1 MSDELLLS
9 DLVAL
14 KNSTIT
20 MTQEYHTVNTQ
31 LQHPADSANE
41 KRIELLSLLEQDI
54 YTEESI
60 YRFADGLLDNDRQVR
75 DVCIR
80 AFTREPQKQS
90 SEKAKAV
97 APLCLH
103 PDIEIRNSAGEVLLA
118 LGESSVEPLL
128 PYLTDSD
135 YDVRKYASDV
145 IGLVGSEHHAPYI
158 FPLLFDTDANVRYS
172 AIETMGNLRSGIASG
187 YMMGMYSFDEEAR
200 PFIIETLGK
209 IGGIYEQHFLLSLL
223 YGEQDEMVRITA
235 IDALS
240 MCSCDT
246 SLREHLLRILP
257 SYTDELKSVLVRAI
271 VSISMRGG
279 YDATMPD
286 EYKDIL
292 RTMILSEEPENIHY
306 ALSGLGNVY
315 LSEDSLALVHA
326 LSKGDIEI
334 RGYILQC
341 LLCNSPAD
349 SISTTIS
356 SYLVYSNCSDCDNEA
371 GVLELLELCLT
382 FMESIPNESLTILI
396 NEVVRYILSNDVH
409 NSNDI
414 IELLCRINPALV
426 SSLVSHNTNDDNT
439 FKALEVTG
447 IVQQWM

>member
-1 MSDELLLS
+1 
-9 DLVAL
+9 
-14 KNSTIT
+14 
-20 MTQEYHTVNTQ
+20 MTQEYRLVSEPTLYT
-31 LQHPADSANE
+31 ADSANE
-41 KRIELLSLLEQDI
+41 KRMELLTLLEQNI
-54 YTEESI
+54 YTEETI
-60 YRFADGLLDNDRQVR
+60 QLFVDGLLDSDRRVR
-75 DVCIR
+75 DVCVR

-90 SEKAKAV
+90 SDKAKAV

-128 PYLTDSD
+128 PYLSNPDF
-135 YDVRKYASDV
+135 DVRKYASDV
-145 IGLVGSEHHAPYI
+145 IGLVGNENHAPYI

-187 YMMGMYSFDEEAR
+187 YIMGMYSFDEEAR

-209 IGGIYEQHFLLSLL
+209 IGGQYEQHFLLSLL

-246 SLREHLLRILP
+246 ALREHLLRILP
-257 SYTDELKSVLVRAI
+257 SYNDELKSVLVRAI
-271 VSISMRGG
+271 VSISLRGG

-286 EYKDIL
+286 EYKDTL
-292 RTMILSEEPENIHY
+292 RTMILSEEPENMHY

-315 LSEDSLALVHA
+315 SPEDSLALVRA
-326 LSKGDIEI
+326 LSKGDNEV
-334 RGYILQC
+334 RNYILQG
-341 LLCNSPAD
+341 LLCSSPTD
-349 SISTTIS
+349 SISTIIS
-356 SYLVYSNCSDCDNEA
+356 SYLVYSNCSDCNNQA

-382 FMESIPNESLTILI
+382 FMDSIPDESRTILF
-396 NEVVRYILSNDVH
+396 NEVIRYILSNDVQG
-409 NSNDI
+409 SNDI
-414 IELLCRINPALV
+414 VELLCRINPTLV
-426 SSLVSHNTNDDNT
+426 SSLIAHNTSDVNT
-439 FKALEVTG
+439 FKALEITG